1 MVLRWCSADY
11 VCTTLGDPLVG
22 MYTYTLHTNI
32 HQYTYTLAH
41 IHTRLE
47 VLGIV
52 LLGPCVYLYTA
63 ILGSGIVLS
72 ATGGKPARNPQV
84 EGDIDLYIRSLIN
97 RFDIASGPRRRLL
110 RSAWP
115 SIQNSRTRS
124 TFQSETHKWIET
136 PTSVRQCDVQPGSI

>member
-1 MVLRWCSADY
+1 MVLHLCSADC
-11 VCTTLGDPLVG
+11 VRTTLGDPLVG

-52 LLGPCVYLYTA
+52 LLGPCVYSYTA

-72 ATGGKPARNPQV
+72 ATCGKPARNPQV
-84 EGDIDLYIRSLIN
+84 EGDTDLYIRSLIN
-97 RFDIASGPRRRLL
+97 RFDIASGPRR
-110 RSAWP
+110 
-115 SIQNSRTRS
+115 
-124 TFQSETHKWIET
+124 
-136 PTSVRQCDVQPGSI
+136 